1 MHLCWCRLPPGRVH
15 AHGAE
20 GDAGHASAIPFVQR
34 GCWLLRLQPRSAR
47 GGWGGRQCTRSSRAA
62 GSLGPTAALPPHA
75 RKGNWRG
82 ARELTKFWGEV
93 VSGGGTREP
102 ARAPLT
108 PKLEGTCSVRGQR
121 RAEPAP
127 TRASPAP
134 HPPHW
139 LPRSSGRG
147 RTRELRSERG
157 CWGALDRPG
166 LDRAPAPALTAA
178 KCRGPIGPGITRARA
193 DEGMRAS
200 GQGPQRR
207 RRGWATRDG
216 SAVTFRDPQPRQP
229 AGGARALRG
238 PDPRGPARARQAGP
252 LLAGARRS
260 QHMVRG
266 GAPPRP
272 AETGCSRYRIRDR
285 QRDAGPGLGRPHA
298 RPGRRRQGWG
308 AGGRVWPGWPRLAW
322 VGGQG
327 APGSPARANLIETRA
342 HALRG

>member
-1 MHLCWCRLPPGRVH
+1 MLLPSLSRSADAGCCGCSQGGGEGNAPAAAERRAPRGPLRHSLPVPGR
-15 AHGAE
+15 GT
-20 GDAGHASAIPFVQR
+20 G
-34 GCWLLRLQPRSAR
+34 
-47 GGWGGRQCTRSSRAA
+47 
-62 GSLGPTAALPPHA
+62 
-75 RKGNWRG
+75 G

-93 VSGGGTREP
+93 VAGGGTREP
-102 ARAPLT
+102 ARALLT

-121 RAEPAP
+121 RAGPAP

-134 HPPHW
+134 PPPSSS
-139 LPRSSGRG
+139 LAPQISGRG

-166 LDRAPAPALTAA
+166 LDRPPALTAA
-178 KCRGPIGPGITRARA
+178 ECRGPIGPGITRARA

-216 SAVTFRDPQPRQP
+216 SAVTFRDPQPRQA

-238 PDPRGPARARQAGP
+238 PDPRGPARAHQAGP

-260 QHMVRG
+260 QHMVGG

-285 QRDAGPGLGRPHA
+285 QTDAGPGLGRRHA
-298 RPGRRRQGWG
+298 RPGRRRPGWG
-308 AGGRVWPGWPRLAW
+308 AGGGCGPGGRGWRGL
-322 VGGQG
+322 GGQG
-327 APGSPARANLIETRA
+327 APGSGPELS
-342 HALRG
+342 